1 MKKKKKPMSDVS
13 KGYKKNT
20 LLKENNNKISY
31 VIEVKKK
38 MLLGKKKHNDLFKSP
53 YHVEFSGDR

>member
-1 MKKKKKPMSDVS
+1 MSDVS

-31 VIEVKKK
+31 GIEVKKK
-38 MLLGKKKHNDLFKSP
+38 KKKLLGKKNNDLFKSP
-53 YHVEFSGDR
+53 YHVEFNGDR

>member
-1 MKKKKKPMSDVS
+1 MSDVS